1 MALIFGGMVI
11 CRGRIC
17 SGSQIPLEI
26 RHGAQLVFFSFV
38 NITLFLFVGQINNF

>member
-26 RHGAQLVFFSFV
+26 RHGAQLILFI

>member
-11 CRGRIC
+11 CKGKIC

-26 RHGAQLVFFSFV
+26 RHDVQLIFFPVV
-38 NITLFLFVGQINNF
+38 NLTLFLFVEQINNF